1 MTKILLKVKK
11 NYLFKGITVCT
22 ALLSAF
28 DDAIM
33 LWCCTFFY
41 GLSLRSE
48 ILNLSKRKIKK
59 MNTVFS
65 DSRFLSKHT
74 ILSQYY

>member
-1 MTKILLKVKK
+1 MNQNLFEKYF
-11 NYLFKGITVCT
+11 YLFIGITVCT

-48 ILNLSKRKIKK
+48 IFKRAFRVNFRI
-59 MNTVFS
+59 
-65 DSRFLSKHT
+65 L
-74 ILSQYY
+74 ILSYSVIKNLGL